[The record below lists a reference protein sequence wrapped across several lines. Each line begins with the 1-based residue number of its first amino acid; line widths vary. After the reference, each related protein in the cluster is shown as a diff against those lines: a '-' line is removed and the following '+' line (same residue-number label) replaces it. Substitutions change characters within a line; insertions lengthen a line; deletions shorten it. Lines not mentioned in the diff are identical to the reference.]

1 MNRRPPSAAGGL
13 LIAAGA
19 MGGAAI
25 GFLYGQATPGF
36 LAGLAVGVVAA
47 IIVWQVDSRRR

>member
-1 MNRRPPSAAGGL
+1 MSKRPPPAAGGL

-36 LAGLAVGVVAA
+36 LVGLAVGVVAA

>member
-1 MNRRPPSAAGGL
+1 MVGEPSSITPATGAAPC
-13 LIAAGA
+13 

-36 LAGLAVGVVAA
+36 LVGLAVGVVAA

>member
-1 MNRRPPSAAGGL
+1 MSERPPPAAGGL

-19 MGGAAI
+19 MSGAAI

-36 LAGLAVGVVAA
+36 LAGLAIGIVAA
-47 IIVWQVDSRRR
+47 IVIWQVDSRRR